1 MYSRYDED
9 FGGLGFVAFL
19 MERKKRLNF
28 NAPRK
33 LLKRRDVDHRFVGT
47 QVLGPAFFFWTPGK
61 KEIPEPGGGEEIMP
75 GVLRIFFVLS
85 WMSKCDL

>member
-9 FGGLGFVAFL
+9 FGGQKFVAFL

-33 LLKRRDVDHRFVGT
+33 LLKRRDVDHRFVVP
-47 QVLGPAFFFWTPGK
+47 QVSTRRFFFGRQERK
-61 KEIPEPGGGEEIMP
+61 KSQNLE
-75 GVLRIFFVLS
+75 VVKKSCCFAYFFCVLS